1 MEKPT
6 KRRGIYMLSVLNR
19 RVVLP
24 FRSVGNNIS
33 ELLVENLVNQYEG
46 KCVKE
51 GFIKKNS
58 VRILNFSAGK
68 CSGTNVLFNVSF
80 ECLVCCPIEGMNMK
94 VVVKNVTK
102 AGLKCEVKGDNSP
115 IIAFIA
121 RDHHFKNKDFS
132 KIKVDDD
139 ILIKVVG
146 TRFELNDT
154 YISLIGELLN
164 KKPKIQTRIMIKGK
178 KS

>member
-58 VRILNFSAGK
+58 IRILNFSAGK

-94 VVVKNVTK
+94 VIVKNSDQIGVLSS
-102 AGLKCEVKGDNSP
+102 GLCMLHCFVWFWPLVAWNSP
-115 IIAFIA
+115 
-121 RDHHFKNKDFS
+121 R
-132 KIKVDDD
+132 KVQSRPSFVQ
-139 ILIKVVG
+139 LVWW
-146 TRFELNDT
+146 
-154 YISLIGELLN
+154 
-164 KKPKIQTRIMIKGK
+164 PMW
-178 KS
+178 